1 MTEFHAQLRAR
12 ARHAVQQLTAA
23 QQEGDDYSVDVQ
35 RADLENIAR
44 IAREHGLELPELDG
58 PEPSA
63 A

>member
-12 ARHAVQQLTAA
+12 ALEAVSDLKAA
-23 QQEGDDYSVDVQ
+23 QESGDDYSVDVH

-44 IAREHGLELPELDG
+44 IAREHGLSLPELDELG
-58 PEPSA
+58 ISA

>member
-12 ARHAVQQLTAA
+12 ALEAVNDLTAA
-23 QQEGDDYSVDVQ
+23 QESGDDYSVEVH

-44 IAREHGLELPELDG
+44 IAREHGVSLPELDELG
-58 PEPSA
+58 LFA